1 MNEHA
6 IVSFF
11 FNVNMLV
18 NSYKEALCKC
28 IVKLLQNNNEKAVKN
43 VV

>member
-18 NSYKEALCKC
+18 NSYKEALCKLN
-28 IVKLLQNNNEKAVKN
+28 VKFLQNHNEKAAKN